1 MLTDTCHAVTD
12 CNARKPVATIEGIV
26 RNYFYIISYIYCCK
40 IRTTFEY
47 RRIIRTSTC
56 ACGCVPIDCRKT
68 AATLEGIRADAR
80 HAVRNSYTGQRTAI
94 LKGVAFYSRHRFCIK
109 IDVRNFKI
117 CSVKS
122 SNSNNGIA
130 FAILVQFKSKSSL
143 KISAGV
149 AYSGFIKIMPCGYF
163 NIGCIITTR
172 TCVVCL
178 PPDFRTCRCF
188 CLMMYYSMLK
198 RFTIFITT
206 SFASSLFDACCG
218 SAMAVFRFGMFAVVR
233 TDSCMSVCAFI
244 FFPFSEVVSIWI
256 YCNRQIGKRCFR
268 FEFIILKHFVTNRAF
283 VMRFRARCRASR
295 LYL

>member
-1 MLTDTCHAVTD
+1 MKV
-12 CNARKPVATIEGIV
+12 VATI
-26 RNYFYIISYIYCCK
+26 
-40 IRTTFEY
+40 
-47 RRIIRTSTC
+47 
-56 ACGCVPIDCRKT
+56 
-68 AATLEGIRADAR
+68 EGIRADAR

-188 CLMMYYSMLK
+188 CLMMYYSMPK

-206 SFASSLFDACCG
+206 SFTNRLFGAGCRA
-218 SAMAVFRFGMFAVVR
+218 AMATFRFGMFAVER
-233 TDSCMSVCAFI
+233 ANPCMRICAFI
-244 FFPFSEVVSIWI
+244 FYPFSEVVRSWI
-256 YCNRQIGKRCFR
+256 YCNRQFVKRCFR
-268 FEFIILKHFVTNRAF
+268 FVFVVLKNFVANRTF
-283 VMRFRARCRASR
+283 VMRFHALFRASR
-295 LYL
+295 FCFWNYIAVFMTERIAIFFPANRARRLFGAGCRATCVAECRYIFRLNHRMAHRTFSML